1 MTMKKIV
8 LYILP
13 FATIVILL
21 TAFSGKIVTH
31 YPGGAPPQY
40 TGSPA
45 DGQNCTACHNGT
57 ASNVSNWIT
66 SNVDQSG
73 YLPGQT
79 YTITVTVTGSGN
91 KGFEVSP
98 QNAAGSYFGTIV
110 LGTGTEFAGGNTHY
124 ITHSAA
130 SNSNPKIWTFQWVA
144 PAANSGPVTMYGA
157 FALGVGNTR
166 LSTLTI
172 PENVGT
178 GIGDKPVA
186 SAVSVFP
193 SPANTDLNVKFNL
206 EKEADVKLSLVNTAT
221 GVKNVLRQQHMSMGD
236 QTARLDCSSI
246 AGGVYILMAEYGGE
260 THQAKVLIQH

>member
-1 MTMKKIV
+1 MKKII

-21 TAFSGKIVTH
+21 TAFSGNIAH
-31 YPGGAPPQY
+31 YPGGAPAGY
-40 TGSPA
+40 TGSPS

-57 ASNVSNWIT
+57 ASNVQNWIT
-66 SNVDQSG
+66 SNVDATG

-98 QNAAGSYFGTIV
+98 QNASGNYFGTII

-124 ITHSAA
+124 ITHSSA

-157 FALGVGNTR
+157 FALNTSITR
-166 LSTLTI
+166 LSTLAI

-178 GIGDKPVA
+178 GISEKPAA
-186 SAVSVFP
+186 SAISVYP
-193 SPANTDLNVKFNL
+193 SPADKDINVKLSL
-206 EKEADVKLSLVNTAT
+206 EKDADVKLSLVNAAT
-221 GVKNVLRQQHMSMGD
+221 GVKNVLRQEHLSIGD
-236 QTARLDCSSI
+236 QSFKMDCSSV
-246 AGGVYILMAEYGGE
+246 AGGVYLLLAEYGGV
-260 THQAKVLIQH
+260 THQTKVLIQH

>member
-1 MTMKKIV
+1 MKKII

-21 TAFSGKIVTH
+21 TAFSGRIAH
-31 YPGGAPPQY
+31 YPGGAPAGY
-40 TGSPA
+40 TGSPG
-45 DGQNCTACHNGT
+45 DGQNCTACHDGT
-57 ASNVSNWIT
+57 ASTVQNWIT
-66 SNVDQSG
+66 SNVDGSG

-98 QNAAGSYFGTIV
+98 QDAAGNFHGTIM
-110 LGTGTEFAGGNTHY
+110 LGTGTEFPGGNTNY
-124 ITHSAA
+124 ITHSSA

-144 PAANSGPVTMYGA
+144 PAAGTGPVTMYGA
-157 FALGVGNTR
+157 FALGISNTR
-166 LSTLTI
+166 LSTLAI

-178 GIGDKPVA
+178 GLGEKPVA
-186 SAVSVFP
+186 SAVSVYP
-193 SPANTDLNVKFNL
+193 SPANTDLNVKLNL

-221 GVKNVLRQQHMSMGD
+221 GVKNELRQQHMSIGD
-236 QTARLDCSSI
+236 QTLRLNCSSI